1 MVSNHF
7 SETRNLEVTPVVVEY
22 EGVPISYQHQ
32 MWRVRPESV
41 CANYKQKISQFFE
54 CTTKALRLFNVLCSE
69 LKGTGSINW
78 RQAKFQTMYFNEAKS
93 LKPTVANMCAA
104 P

>member
-1 MVSNHF
+1 VALTEYEVLDPVSYVFAAYLNTVQSMVSNHF

-41 CANYKQKISQFFE
+41 CANYKLKISQFSE
-54 CTTKALRLFNVLCSE
+54 CTTKALRLFNALCPE
-69 LKGTGSINW
+69 IDIFSI
-78 RQAKFQTMYFNEAKS
+78 
-93 LKPTVANMCAA
+93 
-104 P
+104 